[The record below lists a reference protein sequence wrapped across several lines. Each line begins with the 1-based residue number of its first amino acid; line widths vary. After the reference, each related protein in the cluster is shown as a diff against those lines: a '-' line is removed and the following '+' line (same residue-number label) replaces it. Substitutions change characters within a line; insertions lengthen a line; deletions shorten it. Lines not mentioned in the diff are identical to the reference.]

1 MFVSSAEDDENK
13 NQGGIDIKTQ
23 SNKTEL
29 IIKYH
34 NLFKEGIISEEEF
47 EKKKGTT
54 LKALTLK
61 AISEDAK
68 RDFNSLFSI

>member
-47 EKKKGTT
+47 EKKKKE
-54 LKALTLK
+54 LL
-61 AISEDAK
+61 
-68 RDFNSLFSI
+68 